1 MSAATQAKWY
11 KRNFEA
17 PSCNYFFCGTVISI
31 TYSECASV
39 ALVSQHAKRMRP
51 IILSCDLSG
60 STIFSTL
67 THKRRDFRGKKIIE
81 QKMCVL
87 ILSTDFVWNISH
99 FQKNGARYHHIH
111 WPSRKASVILVGF

>member
-17 PSCNYFFCGTVISI
+17 RSCNYFFCGTVISI
-31 TYSECASV
+31 TYSECVSV
-39 ALVSQHAKRMRP
+39 ALVSQQTKRMRP
-51 IILSCDLSG
+51 IILLCDLSG

-67 THKRRDFRGKKIIE
+67 THKRQDFREKITE
-81 QKMCVL
+81 QNMCVL
-87 ILSTDFVWNISH
+87 ILSTDFVCNVSH

-111 WPSRKASVILVGF
+111 WSSRKAPVILFRF